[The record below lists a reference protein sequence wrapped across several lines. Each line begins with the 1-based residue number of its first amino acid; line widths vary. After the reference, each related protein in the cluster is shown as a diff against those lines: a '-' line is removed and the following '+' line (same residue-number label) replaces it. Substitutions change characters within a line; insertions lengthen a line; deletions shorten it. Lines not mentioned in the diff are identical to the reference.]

1 MSAVS
6 LARPPSY
13 DSAPQFHRTPS
24 YAREPRA
31 EERRLAQGLLRRNER
46 SVDFVKQNKTA
57 SIVLRL
63 SDQVEGVD
71 TPTYGLRAPIEVS
84 CRLESS

>member
-1 MSAVS
+1 MSTVNL

-13 DSAPQFHRTPS
+13 DSPPQIHRTPS

-31 EERRLAQGLLRRNER
+31 EERRLAQGYINRRTER
-46 SVDFVKQNKTA
+46 AAEFVKQNKTA

-63 SDQVEGVD
+63 GDQAEGVEI
-71 TPTYGLRAPIEVS
+71 PSYGMRAPIDVR
-84 CRLESS
+84 CKH